1 LLTCKRAGKW
11 QALLEVPDTDNGGGK
26 YQQVKLL
33 EKRPALSEM
42 REILAE
48 ELQLG
53 DTAVRHIELYACVP
67 CGAVRMH
74 VCGGTRCVA
83 E

>member
-1 LLTCKRAGKW
+1 MVTLMAFVAGKW
-11 QALLEVPDTDNGGGK
+11 QALLEVPDTENGGGK
-26 YQQVKLL
+26 YQRVKLL

-53 DTAVRHIELYACVP
+53 ELFARLGLRLKVL
-67 CGAVRMH
+67 GFGV
-74 VCGGTRCVA
+74 
-83 E
+83 

>member
-1 LLTCKRAGKW
+1 MLWCRSDGDLMRAFIAGKW
-11 QALLEVPDTDNGGGK
+11 QALLEVPDTENGGGK
-26 YQQVKLL
+26 YQRVKLL

-53 DTAVRHIELYACVP
+53 ELFACLCLRLRVS
-67 CGAVRMH
+67 GFGV
-74 VCGGTRCVA
+74 
-83 E
+83 